1 VCHLLGLIDKC
12 KPVSTFAMESFGRI
26 NGFVGAVRVI
36 GSVGCVMLAAE
47 HPRMI
52 WKIGCD
58 RPGGRQGLTQPIK
71 QRPHSSLSL
80 AASLHMKKI
89 APGMIVKGGNFGG
102 LSCLALCLAEMF
114 YCHRFVEMS

>member
-1 VCHLLGLIDKC
+1 MRN
-12 KPVSTFAMESFGRI
+12 AGR
-26 NGFVGAVRVI
+26 GAPPDDLEDWLRSA
-36 GSVGCVMLAAE
+36 GWSSRSNATNKAE
-47 HPRMI
+47 A
-52 WKIGCD
+52 
-58 RPGGRQGLTQPIK
+58 
-71 QRPHSSLSL
+71 LSL